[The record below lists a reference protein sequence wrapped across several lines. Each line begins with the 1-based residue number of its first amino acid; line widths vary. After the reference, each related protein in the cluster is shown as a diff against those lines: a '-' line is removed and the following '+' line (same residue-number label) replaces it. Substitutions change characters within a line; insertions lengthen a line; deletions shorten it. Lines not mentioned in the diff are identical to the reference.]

1 MTQTEI
7 VDNILHELTLAKHK
21 HQYFPSDYVKMVAI
35 MAEEAGEAIQVANDL
50 EYATTYDERKLLKE
64 CLIKELSHTAAMC
77 IRTIENL

>member
-7 VDNILHELTLAKHK
+7 VDNILNELTLAKRK
-21 HQYFPSDYVKMVAI
+21 HQTFPADVVKMVAI
-35 MAEEAGEAIQVANDL
+35 MSEEAGEAVQVANDIDN
-50 EYATTYDERKLLKE
+50 ATTYDERKLLKE